1 MLIEVGSENNPPE
14 LDKALLGLGL
24 GEMRDFVSGVE
35 GEGEEKT
42 EVPGRVLLKG
52 VKERKLP
59 EVDDEFIKGLGLGP
73 ETVDAMRT
81 EIRERLVTGRSD
93 KARAEQ
99 DDQAVQHLLEQN
111 PVEMPKALVE
121 HEAESR
127 IRRGMENLA
136 RQGVDLKTINVDW
149 AAEFERARGGL
160 DDDGLFARMR
170 HILEIV
176 KQGVTGGLAGTE
188 YTDRILPQQSHRY
201 REMMAQGQLLDG
213 GISAAY
219 VASDLGAA
227 DET

>member
-1 MLIEVGSENNPPE
+1 MSPRQITS
-14 LDKALLGLGL
+14 
-24 GEMRDFVSGVE
+24 
-35 GEGEEKT
+35 T
-42 EVPGRVLLKG
+42 
-52 VKERKLP
+52 
-59 EVDDEFIKGLGLGP
+59 DEFIKGLGLGP

-149 AAEFERARGGL
+149 AAEFERARGAAEQALRADYLLELAADAQSIEVADEDMTKAL
-160 DDDGLFARMR
+160 DEEAARLGTSAKALR
-170 HILEIV
+170 AEIV
-176 KQGVTGGLAGTE
+176 KSNRMNEFRQSIRRRLTLDKLRAGATVSVE
-188 YTDRILPQQSHRY
+188 S
-201 REMMAQGQLLDG
+201 
-213 GISAAY
+213 S
-219 VASDLGAA
+219 S
-227 DET
+227 